1 MFVGHY
7 AAAFAAKA
15 AEPKA
20 PLWTL
25 AAACQ
30 LVDIGWGALLIAG
43 VERATLDP
51 SLPGYPAVLEYMPYT
66 HSLPGALLWALGA
79 SVLAI
84 LLLRLS
90 WRVSALIGLVVFSHW
105 LLDLLVHRPDLELW
119 FGGEKVGFALW
130 NYPVPEQAVELGL
143 LAVTGAW
150 WAASRA
156 KAGGAIWPAL
166 ALITFYVVLQI
177 AALLTPLSNTP
188 VSMGGSALVV
198 YLIATI
204 AAALA
209 DGKRKAEA

>member
-30 LVDIGWGALLIAG
+30 LVDIGWGALLMAG

-79 SVLAI
+79 TVLAM

-90 WRVSALIGLVVFSHW
+90 WKVSVLIGAVVFSHW

-130 NYPVPEQAVELGL
+130 NHPVLEQAIELGL

-156 KAGGAIWPAL
+156 KAGGAAWPAL
-166 ALITFYVVLQI
+166 ALITFYVALQI
-177 AALLTPLSNTP
+177 AAMLTPLSNTP

-198 YLIATI
+198 YLIATV

-209 DGKRKAEA
+209 DGKPKAQA